1 MKSRTIR
8 FTATT
13 KTGKVSALLV
23 KPARARALLVLGH
36 GAGAG
41 MRHPFME
48 TAALHLSEAGI
59 ATFRY
64 QFPYMEAGRGGPNP
78 PGVLMETVRSAVA
91 AAAKEAGRLPIL
103 AGGKSLGGRMTS
115 MAASEAALD
124 KVKGLVF
131 FGFPLHA
138 PGKPSAGRGEH
149 LLDVTVP
156 MLFLQGTRD
165 KLADLKH
172 LKPLCSRLG
181 RKATLHIVEEAD
193 HSFHV
198 PKRTGRTDEE
208 VLEELAGVVGK
219 WSAKVTGSR

>member
-1 MKSRTIR
+1 
-8 FTATT
+8 
-13 KTGKVSALLV
+13 
-23 KPARARALLVLGH
+23 
-36 GAGAG
+36 

-48 TAALHLSEAGI
+48 TAAMCLSEAGV

-78 PGVLMETVRSAVA
+78 PGVLMETVRSAVET
-91 AAAKEAGRLPIL
+91 AAKEAGRLPIL

-115 MAASEAALD
+115 LAASEGLLEN
-124 KVKGLVF
+124 VKGLVF

-138 PGKPSAGRGEH
+138 PGKPSSGRGEH
-149 LLDVTVP
+149 LLDIKVP

-165 KLADLKH
+165 KLAELKH

-181 RKATLHIVEEAD
+181 RKATLYIVEEAD

-198 PKRTGRTDEE
+198 PKRAGRMDEE
-208 VLEELAGVVGK
+208 ILEELAGVVVK
-219 WSAKVTGSR
+219 WGAKVTGSR

>member
-1 MKSRTIR
+1 MKPRSIR
-8 FTATT
+8 FTATSR
-13 KTGKVSALLV
+13 TGKVSALLLE
-23 KPARARALLVLGH
+23 PARARALLVLGH

-41 MRHPFME
+41 MSHPFME
-48 TAALHLSEAGI
+48 TTAMRLSEAGI

-78 PGVLMETVRSAVA
+78 PGVLMETVRAAVA

-115 MAASEAALD
+115 MAASEEDLE

-138 PGKPSAGRGEH
+138 PGRPSADRGEH
-149 LLDVTVP
+149 LLDVKVP

-165 KLADLKH
+165 KLAELKY

-181 RKATLHIVEEAD
+181 RKATLHLVEEAD

-198 PKRTGRTDEE
+198 PKRTGRSDEE
-208 VLEELAGVVGK
+208 VLEELARVVGD
-219 WSAKVTGSR
+219 WSARVTSR